1 MLLLAGMLASGLLIV
16 TLAYCDSDTA
26 ATRAELQA
34 ALARR
39 RAWQPRNLPRRA
51 PPT

>member
-1 MLLLAGMLASGLLIV
+1 MLLLAGMLASGLLIAM
-16 TLAYCDSDTA
+16 LAYCDSDTEE
-26 ATRAELQA
+26 TRTELQT

-39 RAWQPRNLPRRA
+39 RAWQPRNPPLRA